1 MLPFEEESPLC
12 QAKKSME
19 VIKSPELLLWLLL
32 LTSLNPTWY
41 SALRSIFTNFQQA
54 YERAAGHFPA
64 FSQEQTWGR
73 ERL

>member
-12 QAKKSME
+12 EAKKSMR

-41 SALRSIFTNFQQA
+41 SALRSIFIDLQQA
-54 YERAAGHFPA
+54 CERAAGHFSA
-64 FSQEQTWGR
+64 FSDEQT
-73 ERL
+73 